1 MRGADTS
8 EPCQELE
15 DKRDLGAPSPAV
27 SADNQWKDKRV
38 ESPSWLCL
46 DGGSTPPI
54 STKTALSYAGGR
66 FCGDAPL
73 LCRGALLCLGAL
85 PLLYPAAPPS
95 VFAFGKYTAPA
106 VALVREVSAMLGA
119 VFVEIRACGG
129 RRFSFLTP
137 VSCADSPCQG
147 QAACAFGSG
156 RWLRCF
162 DFLAEVS
169 LTLRHGG

>member
-8 EPCQELE
+8 EPCQDLE

-54 STKTALSYAGGR
+54 STKTALSYAEGR

-73 LCRGALLCLGAL
+73 QSSGALLCLGAL
-85 PLLYPAAPPS
+85 PLLYPEAPPS

-106 VALVREVSAMLGA
+106 VALVREVSAMLRA
-119 VFVEIRACGG
+119 VFVEIRAC
-129 RRFSFLTP
+129 R
-137 VSCADSPCQG
+137 
-147 QAACAFGSG
+147 ACASPSQLQSAALTAPFRGMRPAPSSPAGGSAASTSW
-156 RWLRCF
+156 RKSR
-162 DFLAEVS
+162 
-169 LTLRHGG
+169 

>member
-54 STKTALSYAGGR
+54 STKTALSYAEGR
-66 FCGDAPL
+66 FCGDTRL
-73 LCRGALLCLGAL
+73 RGQALL
-85 PLLYPAAPPS
+85 LLNPS
-95 VFAFGKYTAPA
+95 
-106 VALVREVSAMLGA
+106 
-119 VFVEIRACGG
+119 
-129 RRFSFLTP
+129 
-137 VSCADSPCQG
+137 Q
-147 QAACAFGSG
+147 
-156 RWLRCF
+156 LR
-162 DFLAEVS
+162 
-169 LTLRHGG
+169 

>member
-54 STKTALSYAGGR
+54 STDRKRPSSYAGGL
-66 FCGDAPL
+66 FL
-73 LCRGALLCLGAL
+73 
-85 PLLYPAAPPS
+85 S
-95 VFAFGKYTAPA
+95 
-106 VALVREVSAMLGA
+106 
-119 VFVEIRACGG
+119 VEIRAC
-129 RRFSFLTP
+129 RAS
-137 VSCADSPCQG
+137 ASPSQP
-147 QAACAFGSG
+147 QSA
-156 RWLRCF
+156 
-162 DFLAEVS
+162 S
-169 LTLRHGG
+169 LTAPFRGTRPAPSAPAGGCAASTSLRKSR

>member
-54 STKTALSYAGGR
+54 STDRKRPSSYAGGL
-66 FCGDAPL
+66 FL
-73 LCRGALLCLGAL
+73 
-85 PLLYPAAPPS
+85 S
-95 VFAFGKYTAPA
+95 
-106 VALVREVSAMLGA
+106 
-119 VFVEIRACGG
+119 VEIRACGAG
-129 RRFSFLTP
+129 ASPSQPQSAALTAPFRGTRPSLPLRPVAPLLRLPCGSLAPAPPRRLMPPSGCALKMAYLFCTP
-137 VSCADSPCQG
+137 FFREISNSNLSEFVW
-147 QAACAFGSG
+147 
-156 RWLRCF
+156 R
-162 DFLAEVS
+162 
-169 LTLRHGG
+169 